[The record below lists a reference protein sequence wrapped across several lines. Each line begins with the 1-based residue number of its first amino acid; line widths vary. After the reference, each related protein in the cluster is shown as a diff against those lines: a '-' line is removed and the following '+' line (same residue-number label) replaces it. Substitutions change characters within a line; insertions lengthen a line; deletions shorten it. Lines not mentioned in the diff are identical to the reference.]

1 MKKLST
7 ILIALLLL
15 LSAEGQILRYSNYTA
30 PAPPEPETEL
40 RGPDELWDGH
50 SVVWLEHDTLLTE
63 SGGAVSAWTDIVN
76 GYTLLPYASDG
87 SAGTSDNY
95 PSWIAENGVVFDGVN
110 DVLKYM
116 VSGWTTFGTVYA
128 VVKQVSWTNADV
140 LFAYAGT
147 GSVRVAQRTTGE
159 GSSPNV
165 HAASSTGYSL
175 AITNL
180 PLDTWGLITL
190 EPITDSTDIIIQL
203 NDNTAITYDDTN
215 LGSYTSAGVILGAT
229 HAAAPALQRYGNVA
243 IKAIIFRDQIDDS
256 ATRAAIKAYLT
267 EKYL

>member
-1 MKKLST
+1 MSGTVEFRRQTSVIKS
-7 ILIALLLL
+7 
-15 LSAEGQILRYSNYTA
+15 
-30 PAPPEPETEL
+30 EPVYGIE
-40 RGPDELWDGH
+40 ELWDDH
-50 SVVWLEHDTLLTE
+50 TVVWLENDTGITE
-63 SGGAVSAWTDIVN
+63 SGGAVSKWTDIAN
-76 GYTLLPYASDG
+76 EYELIPYASDG
-87 SAGTSDNY
+87 SAATSDNY
-95 PSWIAENGVVFDGVN
+95 PSWTEAGGVVFDGTD
-110 DVLKYM
+110 DVLKYV

-128 VVKQVSWTNADV
+128 VVKQITWANSDTF
-140 LFAYAGT
+140 FAFSGT